1 MTDSVDR
8 LYDAVLAAKGSDP
21 VVSRT
26 ARLLRAGRAKIAKKL
41 AEEAVEVVIDA
52 MHGDREAV
60 VRESADLLYNLV
72 VVWASCGVRPA
83 DVWKEMNRREQLFG
97 IAEKLLKHHMPA
109 KGGGAKMGSA
119 KVAIL
124 PDRRVR
130 HRR

>member
-83 DVWKEMNRREQLFG
+83 DVWKEMSRREQLFG

-109 KGGGAKMGSA
+109 KGGAKMGSA

-124 PDRRVR
+124 PDRRMR